1 MSTQDEEMTQEDRK
15 AELRAATE
23 RKRKMNDAEPWEPA
37 AGEVI
42 EGEYLGERQTVGYGS
57 ETPVYYVETW
67 DGDVLSILGRTMM
80 VAEMRQ
86 EDAEPGDIISVTF
99 EGMQNADGAKGEF
112 YSYTVVTA

>member
-1 MSTQDEEMTQEDRK
+1 
-15 AELRAATE
+15 
-23 RKRKMNDAEPWEPA
+23 
-37 AGEVI
+37 
-42 EGEYLGERQTVGYGS
+42 
-57 ETPVYYVETW
+57 
-67 DGDVLSILGRTMM
+67 M